1 MNRNSL
7 RSALRVLAHGFVAV
21 AALLTLDASAGR
33 LSGRNELQ
41 PLPPASSSA
50 TAGLIPKAAGG
61 VVEVVEFHN
70 ATLDHYFIS
79 ADPAEV
85 AVLDGGAF
93 GGAWKRT
100 GSTFPAWDVVGSP
113 SGTVPVCRFFGTDRY
128 RADGSRI
135 GPNSHF
141 YTADPNECAFV
152 KTAWQSVASDGISY
166 PAWTFEANA
175 FAVKLPVGG
184 ACPAGTQPLYRA
196 YNNGARGD
204 PNHRYS
210 LSAGVLQAMAGW
222 AFEGLV
228 MCLPQ
233 AVDSVVLPPQ
243 LAACE
248 PGDCPASTTPLG
260 NGVGL
265 VNVVVEI
272 VNGTAAA
279 QDLVVPAG
287 TTFVSTSGTFQDG
300 LAVDRLQATIAPGTT
315 RKFVLRLFCMQA
327 TRAASHANS
336 VYAPGPAT
344 TNAQLLDIVAIAN
357 GKLGSAGD
365 PAGLKAESVQFAVWE
380 VTDGRG
386 ALTPAQRTLLVSL
399 LAAPATDL
407 EAQVTLADQ
416 FLKSLSIV
424 PGN

>member
-7 RSALRVLAHGFVAV
+7 RYALCVLAHGLVAV
-21 AALLTLDASAGR
+21 AATLTLDATAGR
-33 LSGRNELQ
+33 LLGGNELQ
-41 PLPPASSSA
+41 PLSPASPS
-50 TAGLIPKAAGG
+50 GLIQKAAGG

-79 ADPAEV
+79 ADPAEI

-93 GGAWKRT
+93 GNAWKRT
-100 GSTFPAWDVVGSP
+100 TSTFPAWDVVGSP
-113 SGTVPVCRFFGTDRY
+113 PGTVPVCRFFGTDRY

-152 KTAWQSVASDGISY
+152 KTAWQSVANDGISY
-166 PAWTFEANA
+166 PAWTFESNA

-233 AVDSVVLPPQ
+233 GDSVVLPPQ

-248 PGDCPASTTPLG
+248 DSDCPASTTSLG

-272 VNGTAAA
+272 VNSSGSA
-279 QDLVVPAG
+279 QELVVPAG

-327 TRAASHANS
+327 TRAASHAAT
-336 VYAPGPAT
+336 VYAPGPVT
-344 TNAQLLDIVAIAN
+344 TNAQLLDVIAIAN

-365 PAGLKAESVQFAVWE
+365 PLGLKAESVQYGIWE

-386 ALTPAQRTLLVSL
+386 ALTPAQRALLVSL
-399 LAAPATDL
+399 IGTPASDL
-407 EAQVTLADQ
+407 EAQATLAEQ
-416 FLKSLSIV
+416 FLATLSV
-424 PGN
+424 LPGN